1 MSALGLVVELV
12 AGAIGGNGI
21 ASVAKNLSL
30 GTLGNSLVGA
40 IGGAAGTSF
49 LGIIIPAL
57 ESAGHA
63 DIGTL
68 GRPGRRWRRARR
80 GADSNRRGH
89 PQCQLRRACGVS
101 G

>member
-21 ASVAKNLSL
+21 ASVAKNLNL

-57 ESAGHA
+57 ESVGHA

-68 GRPGRRWRRARR
+68 AGQAVGGGVL
-80 GADSNRRGH
+80 GAVLTAIVAAIRNAS
-89 PQCQLRRACGVS
+89 S
-101 G
+101 GAPAA

>member
-12 AGAIGGNGI
+12 AGAIGGNGV

-57 ESAGHA
+57 ENAGHA

-68 GRPGRRWRRARR
+68 AGQAVGGGVL
-80 GADSNRRGH
+80 GAVLTAIVAAIRNAS
-89 PQCQLRRACGVS
+89 S
-101 G
+101 GAPAA